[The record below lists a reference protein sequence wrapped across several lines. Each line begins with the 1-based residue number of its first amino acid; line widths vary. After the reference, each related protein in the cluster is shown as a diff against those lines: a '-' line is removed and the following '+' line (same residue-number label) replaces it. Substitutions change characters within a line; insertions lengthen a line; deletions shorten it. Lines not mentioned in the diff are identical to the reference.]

1 MLRYIPGKTRVKTE
15 FFKGITFG
23 DIIVAIVCLVF
34 AIVIIARELLVS
46 ALRQL
51 AASKNVI
58 IAADMWGK
66 VKANFQYVA
75 LTLYM
80 IFGYFIHIAVL
91 PGWAMT
97 TLEVLCWVS
106 MIATVF
112 STVMSG
118 VHYMVKNKAVFVDN
132 AKEEAK
138 EKTVEYEQDE
148 NFGN

>member
-1 MLRYIPGKTRVKTE
+1 
-15 FFKGITFG
+15 
-23 DIIVAIVCLVF
+23 
-34 AIVIIARELLVS
+34 
-46 ALRQL
+46 
-51 AASKNVI
+51 
-58 IAADMWGK
+58 
-66 VKANFQYVA
+66 
-75 LTLYM
+75 
-80 IFGYFIHIAVL
+80 
-91 PGWAMT
+91 MT